1 MNRGRS
7 IFYRVV
13 AIVVGVLAY
22 PVSGTAWHRLGPAG
36 PVVVTLIAGLALGL
50 LSRSLQIAL
59 LSSWFVAVVGGISM
73 ASSTLGTSP
82 GHKTEPSS
90 LLSGAL
96 LIGGPAGAAA
106 GGYLGARLRGV
117 REAIRPGLPQHPA
130 VVAIAGALFIFGIVL
145 GPGGPGGSTLVAH
158 ITWFAGAI
166 ATAIWFGLRPVV
178 NLRAVKRS
186 VWVGLALILAALLCW
201 PVSGWI
207 IGGLIGGIF
216 LFLLPIATF
225 VLGFVGLVVGLV
237 ARHRATAETGRRIAS
252 LTAVAGGLL
261 VLAIP
266 VFAVYWFAASMYS
279 CYAVMC

>member
-50 LSRSLQIAL
+50 LSRSWRIAL
-59 LSSWFVAVVGGISM
+59 LSSWLVAVVGGISM

-130 VVAIAGALFIFGIVL
+130 VVAIAGALFISGIVL

-158 ITWFAGAI
+158 DTWFAAAI
-166 ATAIWFGLRPVV
+166 ATTIWFGLRPVAS
-178 NLRAVKRS
+178 LRAVKRS
-186 VWVGLALILAALLCW
+186 VWDSLALILAALLCW

-207 IGGLIGGIF
+207 IGGLIGAI
-216 LFLLPIATF
+216 FLLPIAAF
-225 VLGFVGLVVGLV
+225 VLGFAGLVVGLV
-237 ARHRATAETGRRIAS
+237 ARHRATADTGRRLAS